1 MKVKA
6 SAGSKDVNLDLK
18 GGTGAFMTDSKIKL
32 VHGRELNDS
41 ELNQAIPAVIL
52 NEEAFNKLF
61 SSGWESNQYTDI
73 KGKPYKIV
81 GVYETKTTLECLC
94 LKVIHH
100 LKMRLSFQE

>member
-18 GGTGAFMTDSKIKL
+18 GGTGDFMTDSKIKL

-61 SSGWESNQYTDI
+61 SGWESNQYTDI

-81 GVYETKTTLECLC
+81 GVYETKTTSECLC

-100 LKMRLSFQE
+100 LKMPLSFQE